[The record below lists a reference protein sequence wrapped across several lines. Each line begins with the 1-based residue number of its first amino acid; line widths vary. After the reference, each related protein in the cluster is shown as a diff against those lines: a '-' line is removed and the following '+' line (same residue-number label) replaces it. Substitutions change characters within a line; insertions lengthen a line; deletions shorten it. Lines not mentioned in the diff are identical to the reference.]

1 MSTLRSLMCASIAVL
16 AAVSVALAQSNPFD
30 GLNSGGRSY
39 ADPALYAQ
47 HKAQWLARVEAMPE
61 NVDVL
66 EGAADFLIIRDRPLA
81 LELFTRASA
90 IEPNNS
96 RWVLKLAG
104 VHKLNA
110 ASGDVAESRL
120 ALSLMERAFAMDS
133 SISLTMMPA
142 DLPAMAFEAGD
153 IGKARAYAERLL
165 DEAKSEPRGWNYGN
179 ALHKGNLVLGRIAVV
194 EGRLTDA
201 VKFLRA
207 AGETPGSPQL
217 NSFGPNMTLA
227 RDLLERG
234 ETAAVL
240 AYFEACRV
248 FWKMAEAI
256 SMAGVRTLR
265 RDAFR
270 ISARTSATERA
281 RLRRSADSSSADA
294 SRSHRSSKR

>member
-1 MSTLRSLMCASIAVL
+1 MSTVRWLTCASFAVL
-16 AAVSVALAQSNPFD
+16 ASVTWGPPSTWGPSSGGPVSVALAQSNPFD
-30 GLNSGGRSY
+30 GLNSGGRAYS
-39 ADPALYAQ
+39 DPALYAQ

-66 EGAADFLIIRDRPLA
+66 EGAADFLVIRDRPLA

-110 ASGDVAESRL
+110 ASGDVAESKL
-120 ALSLMERAFAMDS
+120 ALSLMERAFAMDA

-153 IGKARAYAERLL
+153 IGKARAYAERVL

-201 VKFLRA
+201 VTFLRA

-234 ETAAVL
+234 ETAAVFGVLRGVPCVLEDGRKPARSL
-240 AYFEACRV
+240 ASGR
-248 FWKMAEAI
+248 
-256 SMAGVRTLR
+256 
-265 RDAFR
+265 
-270 ISARTSATERA
+270 
-281 RLRRSADSSSADA
+281 
-294 SRSHRSSKR
+294 